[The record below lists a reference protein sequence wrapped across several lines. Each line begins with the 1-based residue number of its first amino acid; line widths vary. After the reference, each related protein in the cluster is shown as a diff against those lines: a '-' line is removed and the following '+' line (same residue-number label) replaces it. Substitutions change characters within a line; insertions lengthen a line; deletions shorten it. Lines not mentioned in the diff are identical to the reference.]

1 MLGGVGGWA
10 GRVREACHLPV
21 SLLSLALQSLGSAIA
36 SENLTPQIP
45 EASSPVVLRGQ
56 DDFLPKGTLGS
67 LPAAPPSP
75 LEPVSLSL
83 SSLCPLIS

>member
-1 MLGGVGGWA
+1 MSPSGVPS
-10 GRVREACHLPV
+10 LPRT
-21 SLLSLALQSLGSAIA
+21 SESAIA
-36 SENLTPQIP
+36 SENLTRQIP